1 MSKVHKNFIAF
12 VLALALV
19 NIVLISMDNEWR
31 GVISWTSMSAI
42 LLTAFIL
49 VVRRIMRSED
59 REDGTVK
66 MARKKDL

>member
-31 GVISWTSMSAI
+31 GLVSWASMSVI
-42 LLTAFIL
+42 LLTAFVL
-49 VVRRIMRSED
+49 VVRRFMRNEGRD
-59 REDGTVK
+59 DDTDKV
-66 MARKKDL
+66 ARK